1 MRDHPLFKT
10 LSDEE
15 YQKVLE
21 FFEEK
26 SYPAESFIT
35 KEGEYS
41 NKAFILL
48 EGEVEIY
55 KTSIYKDDYVLK
67 NVKGG
72 GNEFFGEINLID
84 TGLVT
89 STIKAVSDIKT
100 LEIEHNSFIT
110 LLDTYPEITAK
121 LLWFISYD
129 LSKHL
134 RKADNEIYT
143 LFNALVEVVEND

>member
-1 MRDHPLFKT
+1 MRTHPLFKT
-10 LSDEE
+10 LNDEE
-15 YQKVLE
+15 YKKVIE
-21 FFEEK
+21 FFVEK
-26 SYPAESFIT
+26 DYPKDSFIT

-55 KTSIYKDDYVLK
+55 KTSIYKDDYV
-67 NVKGG
+67 VKSVKSGG
-72 GNEFFGEINLID
+72 DEFFGEINLID

-89 STIKAVSDIKT
+89 STIKTKT
-100 LEIEHNSFIT
+100 PVKTFEIEHNSFIT
-110 LLDTYPEITAK
+110 LLDTYPEIASK